1 MKNLLLFLILAINH
15 LTLQAQARSLF
26 EPYKKTEL
34 HLPAVPLI
42 MNDPYFSIWSPY
54 LNLYDGV
61 TKHWSGVP
69 KSIEGL
75 LRVDGVTYRFMGK
88 ENARVL
94 KPVAPMAD
102 VKGWMAK
109 VCYEKPE
116 NNWIE
121 REFNDAKWATQ
132 QAAFGT
138 PREYLNINTPWTKE
152 NSDIYIRRHFV
163 LTKEELKHD
172 LWMIFSHD
180 DKCEVYVNGI
190 SVIETGETW
199 IQNEEIRLSDEVKKG
214 LRVGDNIIAY
224 HVHNTKGGA
233 NADIGMFVDVKA
245 KKTRNIENATQMS
258 CDVMATNTYYTF
270 RCGGVDLKLVFTAP
284 MFLDDL
290 NLLSTPINYISYQ
303 VCANDTRK
311 HNVQIYLGTT
321 PELTVIKSTQPTVST
336 IQTIKGID
344 YLKAGSVEQNVL
356 GKSGDLVCIDWG
368 YLLLP
373 NVNGNVTNAN
383 QSIIENQF
391 IKKGTLVKGN
401 KESFKSNDESD
412 MPALGYLH
420 NFGLI
425 ERDSSYMMIGYDEVE
440 DVQFLGKRY
449 KAYWAKD
456 GKQLTDAF
464 EDFHNNYN
472 AYIQRAQLWDKK
484 IYDDALKAGNKKY
497 AEVLSAS
504 YRQTLAAH
512 KLFVD
517 KDGDVMYFSK
527 ENSSGGF
534 INTVDVTYP
543 AAPLFLTYNT
553 ELEKGALEGIFKYCA
568 DSTRWGFSFPA
579 HDLGFYP
586 IADKQKYATCFPGVN
601 GEFGKNM
608 PVEEAGN
615 MVILTAMTCLREGNA
630 DLARKYWKQLTQ
642 WTNYLVENGQ
652 DPANQLC
659 TDDFAG
665 HLAHNVNLSIKAIM
679 GIAGY
684 AQLAKMQGD
693 CLTYNTYMKKA
704 REMAAIL
711 ERTSNDGDHY
721 RLAYDRKGTWS
732 LKYNMVWDKLWNLN
746 LFSKEM
752 KEKEFQYYLTKKE
765 QYGIPL
771 DNRERYT
778 KSDWEMWVACL
789 ADNQKDFS
797 QVADLVWEFADKTK
811 NRVPFSDWYW
821 VNSGNY
827 QVFCDRSVLGGHW
840 MKVLMDKCLS
850 TNGFLSTK
858 QCDSL
863 SQ

>member
-1 MKNLLLFLILAINH
+1 M
-15 LTLQAQARSLF
+15 
-26 EPYKKTEL
+26 
-34 HLPAVPLI
+34 
-42 MNDPYFSIWSPY
+42 
-54 LNLYDGV
+54 
-61 TKHWSGVP
+61 
-69 KSIEGL
+69 
-75 LRVDGVTYRFMGK
+75 
-88 ENARVL
+88 
-94 KPVAPMAD
+94 
-102 VKGWMAK
+102 
-109 VCYEKPE
+109 
-116 NNWIE
+116 
-121 REFNDAKWATQ
+121 
-132 QAAFGT
+132 
-138 PREYLNINTPWTKE
+138 
-152 NSDIYIRRHFV
+152 
-163 LTKEELKHD
+163 
-172 LWMIFSHD
+172 
-180 DKCEVYVNGI
+180 
-190 SVIETGETW
+190 
-199 IQNEEIRLSDEVKKG
+199 
-214 LRVGDNIIAY
+214 
-224 HVHNTKGGA
+224 
-233 NADIGMFVDVKA
+233 
-245 KKTRNIENATQMS
+245 
-258 CDVMATNTYYTF
+258 
-270 RCGGVDLKLVFTAP
+270 
-284 MFLDDL
+284 
-290 NLLSTPINYISYQ
+290 
-303 VCANDTRK
+303 
-311 HNVQIYLGTT
+311 
-321 PELTVIKSTQPTVST
+321 
-336 IQTIKGID
+336 
-344 YLKAGSVEQNVL
+344 
-356 GKSGDLVCIDWG
+356 
-368 YLLLP
+368 
-373 NVNGNVTNAN
+373 
-383 QSIIENQF
+383 
-391 IKKGTLVKGN
+391 
-401 KESFKSNDESD
+401 
-412 MPALGYLH
+412 
-420 NFGLI
+420 
-425 ERDSSYMMIGYDEVE
+425 E

-472 AYIQRAQLWDKK
+472 AYMQRAQLWDKK

-586 IADKQKYATCFPGVN
+586 IADKQKYATCYPGVN

-615 MVILTAMTCLREGNA
+615 MVILTAMTCLKEGNA

-827 QVFCDRSVLGGHW
+827 QVFCGRSVLGGHW